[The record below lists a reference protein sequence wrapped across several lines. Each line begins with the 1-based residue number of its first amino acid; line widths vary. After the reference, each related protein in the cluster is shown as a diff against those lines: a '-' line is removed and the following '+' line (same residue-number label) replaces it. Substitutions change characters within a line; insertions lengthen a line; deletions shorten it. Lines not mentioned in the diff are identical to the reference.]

1 MTPRFFLPVLASL
14 ALAITAQADTL
25 SYFRGMPETAVST
38 TPTVTELQLP
48 AFDASLGTLTGV
60 KLSFTTELWQTAQA
74 ENLAHSAANF
84 GFTGTTTVGLVRID
98 GAVLQTPQTLQM
110 TLSAP
115 LGAFDGVM
123 DFSGQSGLTL
133 TQYGSFSGQYRDLNL
148 ASYVGTGTI
157 AFGAT
162 GQALTQLSAS
172 SGSLLAGYA
181 ARYATGLTV
190 EYSFQAGGGTAVPES
205 PFFATLIGLTAL
217 GVTLGVRRRP
227 VGRS

>member
-1 MTPRFFLPVLASL
+1 
-14 ALAITAQADTL
+14 
-25 SYFRGMPETAVST
+25 
-38 TPTVTELQLP
+38 
-48 AFDASLGTLTGV
+48 
-60 KLSFTTELWQTAQA
+60 
-74 ENLAHSAANF
+74 
-84 GFTGTTTVGLVRID
+84 
-98 GAVLQTPQTLQM
+98 
-110 TLSAP
+110 
-115 LGAFDGVM
+115 M